1 MRIEIF
7 NNRPLTSLHKM
18 KIFDVFESPA
28 KAGVFYMVVSG
39 ERLISLK
46 DGEVLSFSQYY
57 GRGGNCGYLKVA
69 TLNIYED
76 VEKND
81 EN

>member
-7 NNRPLTSLHKM
+7 NNRPLTGLHTM
-18 KIFDVFESPA
+18 KIFDVFESSA
-28 KAGVFYMVVSG
+28 KAGDFYMVVSG
-39 ERLISLK
+39 ERLISLE

-57 GRGGNCGYLKVA
+57 GRTGNTGHLKVS

-76 VEKND
+76 VEK
-81 EN
+81 